1 MNVQRIFVIAVLLSM
16 LVAQPAFAHNGGN
29 WDDGTPSSN
38 SHGGGN
44 WGDGTPSE
52 APWDPLLAWLGL
64 V

>member
-1 MNVQRIFVIAVLLSM
+1 LSM